1 MNYYIYMLVTLAV
14 MLVVFKFI
22 FCEIEAYNAKK
33 RSILSWYF
41 KLNESFKYVRTKSI
55 ILMGVFCYMIVSI
68 QPFFSFEWFTEMIGF
83 IAVAVICDGIS
94 QFVGYHYAKIR
105 FKKDISNAIVAKN
118 EILKAINVTK
128 DELVQQSKPTYS
140 SQNVILKYVDDDT
153 HLATISL
160 DGGEFISSFDKLPPI
175 TYVVESQYEKAT
187 EKLADK
193 NVKVTH
199 LTDDGKLPFK
209 DERLD
214 VVVSELANYDRY
226 DLYRVVKPGGYILV
240 DQMGSDNYREIMNIF
255 LPFKIKGRWDLETGS
270 KLLSEIGLEIVEG
283 FEEHGFV
290 RFNTL
295 TSFITFMKSITR
307 ADITHD
313 RFINFYGQ
321 VLKQIKEKSYFELT
335 THRFMVVA
343 KKKKL

>member
-1 MNYYIYMLVTLAV
+1 MQKPQRN
-14 MLVVFKFI
+14 
-22 FCEIEAYNAKK
+22 
-33 RSILSWYF
+33 
-41 KLNESFKYVRTKSI
+41 
-55 ILMGVFCYMIVSI
+55 
-68 QPFFSFEWFTEMIGF
+68 
-83 IAVAVICDGIS
+83 S
-94 QFVGYHYAKIR
+94 QRFWRFYARIR

-270 KLLSEIGLEIVEG
+270 KLLSDIGLEIVDG

-343 KKKKL
+343 RKKKL